1 VSAPP
6 SPARA
11 ALLGVYQPPGQLF
24 VRGEGAWLED
34 STGRRYLDF
43 TSGIAV
49 AALGHGSPV
58 VREACE
64 RALATGLVHTS
75 NLFRTEPAER
85 LAAELVEAA
94 FDSQVFFC
102 NSGAEANEAA
112 FKFARRRAREA
123 GGPDKHEIVAFDG
136 SFHGRLFGT
145 LAATDRPSY
154 REPFEPLMP
163 GVRFATVGDLDSV
176 RAVTSRLRT
185 AAVIVEP
192 VQGEGGV
199 RVVDASFLG
208 ALRELCDALDA
219 SLILDEVQCGYGR
232 TGDLFAHQAAGLVPD
247 LLTLAKPM
255 AGGLAMGA
263 VLAGPEVARH
273 VRPGDHATTFG
284 GGPLVATV
292 ARAVLATL
300 ADPVFLEGVRERGRR
315 LEAGLRGLVDRHAHV
330 RAVRGRGL
338 LLGLVLDA
346 PAAPVISAALDAGL
360 LVCAAGPEV
369 VRLLPPLN
377 IEPALLDEGVA
388 ILDEVLMTA
397 APS

>member
-1 VSAPP
+1 
-6 SPARA
+6 
-11 ALLGVYQPPGQLF
+11 
-24 VRGEGAWLED
+24 
-34 STGRRYLDF
+34 
-43 TSGIAV
+43 
-49 AALGHGSPV
+49 
-58 VREACE
+58 
-64 RALATGLVHTS
+64 
-75 NLFRTEPAER
+75 
-85 LAAELVEAA
+85 
-94 FDSQVFFC
+94 
-102 NSGAEANEAA
+102 
-112 FKFARRRAREA
+112 
-123 GGPDKHEIVAFDG
+123 
-136 SFHGRLFGT
+136 
-145 LAATDRPSY
+145 
-154 REPFEPLMP
+154 
-163 GVRFATVGDLDSV
+163 
-176 RAVTSRLRT
+176 
-185 AAVIVEP
+185 
-192 VQGEGGV
+192 
-199 RVVDASFLG
+199 
-208 ALRELCDALDA
+208 
-219 SLILDEVQCGYGR
+219 
-232 TGDLFAHQAAGLVPD
+232 
-247 LLTLAKPM
+247 
-255 AGGLAMGA
+255 
-263 VLAGPEVARH
+263 